1 MIALQLYETIVGEGG
16 INPEYFLHKMQWWEI
31 NRFLSGLRRRYH
43 AQFEA
48 TRILQWQLAC
58 MFHDKKQGPPPQS
71 PTDMYKFGWE
81 EKEEQ
86 PPQMTDEEVAEM
98 QDLIS
103 GFSWGN

>member
-1 MIALQLYETIVGEGG
+1 
-16 INPEYFLHKMQWWEI
+16 
-31 NRFLSGLRRRYH
+31 
-43 AQFEA
+43 
-48 TRILQWQLAC
+48 

-86 PPQMTDEEVAEM
+86 QPQMTDEDVAELK
-98 QDLIS
+98 DLIS